1 MSEHRGSD
9 TPQCGGSR
17 LAELCLGIVEVV
29 SRLRDDLS
37 PDLKSLGDSL
47 RWYLLSIGRRLSR
60 LHGELTER
68 VREAQALY
76 RQSRVPIRRTQAG
89 RVVGADAY
97 EAAIILGQ
105 RVAGNYQ
112 KYIRCWTESEHQ
124 RLLDLTFEGCDL
136 RDLQELAFE
145 IKVQDAAA
153 FSNTPAAITN
163 TLTQPAA
170 TAGPSDGL
178 EEAASYA
185 ALLRVYTNGLSDDR
199 IAAAAQVVANKR
211 LSVNNKLYKLD
222 KLLPIPPTASAAVL
236 ADLFDISK
244 QAVMKTAWWAEH
256 RSGEG
261 AAKVEQRRAIH
272 HDRAA
277 QLERPDEDD

>member
-9 TPQCGGSR
+9 TPQCGSR

-29 SRLRDDLS
+29 ARLRDDLS

-47 RWYLLSIGRRLSR
+47 RWYLFSIGRRLYWLR
-60 LHGELTER
+60 GELTER

-76 RQSRVPIRRTQAG
+76 RQSRVPIRRTQVG

-112 KYIRCWTESEHQ
+112 KNIRCWTESEHQ

-136 RDLQELAFE
+136 RDLQELAVE
-145 IKVQDAAA
+145 IKTQDAAA
-153 FSNTPAAITN
+153 ITNTPAAITN
-163 TLTQPAA
+163 MLTQPAA
-170 TAGPSDGL
+170 TAGPSDSL
-178 EEAASYA
+178 EEAESYT
-185 ALLRVYTNGLSDDR
+185 ALLRIYTNGLSDDR
-199 IAAAAQVVANKR
+199 FAAARQVIKDER
-211 LSVNNKLYKLD
+211 LSVNDKLCKLNE
-222 KLLPIPPTASAAVL
+222 LLPIPSTTSAAVL
-236 ADLFDISK
+236 AKAFGVSK
-244 QAVMKTAWWAEH
+244 HAVIKTAWWAEH

-277 QLERPDEDD
+277 QLDRPDEDG

>member
-9 TPQCGGSR
+9 TPQCVSR

-47 RWYLLSIGRRLSR
+47 RWYLMSIGRRLSR

-68 VREAQALY
+68 VREAQTLY
-76 RQSRVPIRRTQAG
+76 RQSRVPIRRTQVG

-97 EAAIILGQ
+97 EGAIILGQ

-124 RLLDLTFEGCDL
+124 RLLDLTFEGCDF

-145 IKVQDAAA
+145 IKGQDAAA

-170 TAGPSDGL
+170 TAGPSDSL
-178 EEAASYA
+178 KEAESYT
-185 ALLRVYTNGLSDDR
+185 ALLRIYTNGLSDDR
-199 IAAAAQVVANKR
+199 FAAARQVINSEQ
-211 LSVNNKLYKLD
+211 LSVNDKLCKLD
-222 KLLPIPPTASAAVL
+222 KLLPIPSTTSAAVL
-236 ADLFDISK
+236 AKAFGVSK
-244 QAVMKTAWWAEH
+244 HAVIKTAWWAEH
-256 RSGEG
+256 RNGEG

-272 HDRAA
+272 HDRAG
-277 QLERPDEDD
+277 QLEHPDEDD

>member
-1 MSEHRGSD
+1 
-9 TPQCGGSR
+9 
-17 LAELCLGIVEVV
+17 
-29 SRLRDDLS
+29 
-37 PDLKSLGDSL
+37 
-47 RWYLLSIGRRLSR
+47 
-60 LHGELTER
+60 
-68 VREAQALY
+68 
-76 RQSRVPIRRTQAG
+76 
-89 RVVGADAY
+89 VVGADAY

-112 KYIRCWTESEHQ
+112 KNIRCWTESEHQ
-124 RLLDLTFEGCDL
+124 RLLDLTFEGCDFL
-136 RDLQELAFE
+136 DLQELAVE
-145 IKVQDAAA
+145 IKTQDAAA

-170 TAGPSDGL
+170 ITGPSDSL
-178 EEAASYA
+178 EGAASYA

-199 IAAAAQVVANKR
+199 IAAAAQVVANKQ

-236 ADLFDISK
+236 AELFDISK

-256 RSGEG
+256 RSNEG

-277 QLERPDEDD
+277 QLEHPDKDG